1 MPFNIVFADTALG
14 HYRHLDA
21 RWRAAIREAIDLHLR
36 HEPHRVS
43 KSRIKRLRETER
55 PQYRLRVEDYRVF
68 YDIIESDVLIIAI
81 VPKDAADDWLN
92 EFGIRPQL

>member
-1 MPFNIVFADTALG
+1 MSRTES
-14 HYRHLDA
+14 A
-21 RWRAAIREAIDLHLR
+21 RAGSSAFVRRSVLSIGCE
-36 HEPHRVS
+36 
-43 KSRIKRLRETER
+43 SRTTGF
-55 PQYRLRVEDYRVF
+55 F